1 MNISL
6 LTVLVTLLLGILGFI
21 VNTYLQRQ
29 NNSIDVITK
38 NRIERRT
45 KTQEIMAAFIK
56 YADYN
61 SIKSIIALN
70 KQNETIQELYTNYAT
85 LRSLYTNTFAKD
97 IELMNKCKDLLN
109 TIVKYL
115 NDFEKFSK
123 EDIDKQ
129 LNIDKQN
136 FENIFDL
143 YLYTDWSRIKAE
155 TIGKRK
161 KGGAKKWLDD
171 FVEAERLYEKTFQ
184 TMNNSFGQLDA
195 R

>member
-29 NNSIDVITK
+29 NNSIDIITK

-45 KTQEIMAAFIK
+45 KTQEIMSTFIK

-70 KQNETIQELYTNYAT
+70 KQNEAIQELYNNYAT
-85 LRSLYTNTFAKD
+85 LRSLYTNTFVKD
-97 IELMNKCKDLLN
+97 IELMNKCEDLLN

-115 NDFEKFSK
+115 NDFEKYSK

-129 LNIDKQN
+129 LNIDKHN
-136 FENIFDL
+136 FEYIFDL

-155 TIGKRK
+155 TVGKRK
-161 KGGAKKWLDD
+161 KGGGKKWLDD
-171 FVEAERLYEKTFQ
+171 FEEAERWYKKNISK
-184 TMNNSFGQLDA
+184 NN
-195 R
+195 

>member
-45 KTQEIMAAFIK
+45 RTQEIMATFIK

-61 SIKSIIALN
+61 SIKSVIALN

-85 LRSLYTNTFAKD
+85 LRSLYTNTFVKD
-97 IELMNKCKDLLN
+97 IELMSKCNDLLN
-109 TIVKYL
+109 AIVKYL
-115 NDFEKFSK
+115 NDFGKFGK
-123 EDIDKQ
+123 EDIDNQ
-129 LNIDKQN
+129 LNIDKKN
-136 FENIFDL
+136 FEYIFDL

-155 TIGKRK
+155 TVGKRK
-161 KGGAKKWLDD
+161 KGGGKKWLDD
-171 FVEAERLYEKTFQ
+171 FEEAERWYNKNLKT
-184 TMNNSFGQLDA
+184 GVHEA
-195 R
+195 

>member
-45 KTQEIMAAFIK
+45 RTQEIMATFIK

-70 KQNETIQELYTNYAT
+70 KQNETIQDLYTNYAT
-85 LRSLYTNTFAKD
+85 LRSLYTNTFTKD

-109 TIVKYL
+109 AIVNYL
-115 NDFEKFSK
+115 NDFEKFNK
-123 EDIDKQ
+123 EEIDKQ

-136 FENIFDL
+136 FEYIFDL

-155 TIGKRK
+155 TIGKRR
-161 KGGAKKWLDD
+161 KGGGKKWLDD
-171 FVEAERLYEKTFQ
+171 YEDAEKWYKKNILK
-184 TMNNSFGQLDA
+184 NN
-195 R
+195 

>member
-45 KTQEIMAAFIK
+45 KTQEIMATFIK

-61 SIKSIIALN
+61 SIKSVIALN
-70 KQNETIQELYTNYAT
+70 KQNDAIQELYTNYAT
-85 LRSLYTNTFAKD
+85 LRSLYTNTFKKD

-115 NDFEKFSK
+115 NDFEKYSK

-136 FENIFDL
+136 FEYIFDL

-161 KGGAKKWLDD
+161 NGGAKKWLDD
-171 FVEAERLYEKTFQ
+171 FDEAERLYEKTFQ
-184 TMNNSFGQLDA
+184 IMNNSFGQLYT

>member
-29 NNSIDVITK
+29 NNSIDIITK

-45 KTQEIMAAFIK
+45 RTQEIMATFIK

-70 KQNETIQELYTNYAT
+70 KQNEAIQELYTNYST
-85 LRSLYTNTFAKD
+85 LRSLYTKTFKKD
-97 IELMNKCKDLLN
+97 IDLINNCADLLN
-109 TIVKYL
+109 TIVNYII
-115 NDFEKFSK
+115 NFEKYTK
-123 EDIDKQ
+123 DDIDKQ
-129 LNIDKQN
+129 LDIDMKN
-136 FENIFDL
+136 FEYIFDL

-155 TIGKRK
+155 TVGKRK
-161 KGGAKKWLDD
+161 KGGGKKWLDD
-171 FVEAERLYEKTFQ
+171 FEEAERWYVKN
-184 TMNNSFGQLDA
+184 MAS
-195 R
+195 